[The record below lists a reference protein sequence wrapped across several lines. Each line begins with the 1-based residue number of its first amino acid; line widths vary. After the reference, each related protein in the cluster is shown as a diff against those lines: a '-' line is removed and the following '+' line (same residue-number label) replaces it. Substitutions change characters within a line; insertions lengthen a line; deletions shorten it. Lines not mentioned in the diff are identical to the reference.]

1 MEQRYLIDTNC
12 ILDFSNGKLPEK
24 AKLFLASVID
34 EQPCISVINKIE
46 LLGFSIVSNDVL
58 ELVDSSSVISLTDEI
73 VNQTILIRKAHKIK
87 LPDAIIA
94 ATALFFDLTLVTRN
108 MADFKLIKGLKLLNP
123 WDL

>member
-24 AKLFLASVID
+24 AKLFLALVID